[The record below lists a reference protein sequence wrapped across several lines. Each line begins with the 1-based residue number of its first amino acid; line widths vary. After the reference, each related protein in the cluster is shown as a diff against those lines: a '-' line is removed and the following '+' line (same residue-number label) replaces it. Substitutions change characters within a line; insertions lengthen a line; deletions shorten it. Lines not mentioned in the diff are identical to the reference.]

1 MTKFI
6 DRFKQYG
13 DYSLRGMRKTAIA
26 LLPKDKSEQ
35 DALHEELN
43 RGRDA
48 LEDEN
53 LLNMYLYS
61 YGKMHKLKLV
71 KAFVSLFEHVDFGN
85 EEIEIYDWGCGQGL
99 ATMCFL
105 DCLNYLEIKPNIKGI
120 FLIDQSFAATN
131 RASGVIKCKMIPCQI
146 ITIDKGFDFLNNT
159 DFVSSDTKK
168 LHLFSNILDVESYD
182 LSQFAKLFQRTFS
195 GDNYMVCVGPCY
207 NLERLEEFLGYIE
220 PDANYCS
227 LAYDRG
233 EWVNDWSIA
242 LKICYKY
249 IAKPNVFSSIVI
261 NKEFIKDYSII
272 LSSLRSHD
280 SDGNP
285 YTDPD
290 GNPFTFY
297 WVTFKNKITNEK
309 IICCTGRKFTA
320 LLGSDADSDKCVDVL
335 NVNEWNF
342 EIAQAVDE
350 NGVPLFINDDHM
362 TPLLKIQVAPCPW
375 IDNYGAK
382 YSHDWKQLL
391 EGPNTKVVETMI
403 VNNINFH
410 EDDLWVSSPI
420 KSKISGKTT
429 YWCSFHSFENG
440 ALLYLDKCVWE
451 GLSIVNKDTVW
462 DALSSGKYIIR
473 EARDVKTNEWLMT
486 SDNKPIMMIDK
497 THFYAHADWDD
508 DVLNHVIC
516 CCHRE
521 LDEAIEYSIKLG
533 TSYIS
538 DNAFS
543 CCKSLQIVTI
553 PKSVESVGNDI
564 FKGCDSLK
572 EINIPHGTFNK
583 YARLLPQYENMLVEE
598 ESLVDDLPF

>member
-6 DRFKQYG
+6 DRFRQYG

-26 LLPKDKSEQ
+26 LLPKDRAEQ

-61 YGKMHKLKLV
+61 YGKMHKFKLI
-71 KAFVSLFEHVDFGN
+71 KAFMSLFEHVDFGN

-105 DCLNYLEIKPNIKGI
+105 DCLEYLEIKPNIKGI

-182 LSQFAKLFQRTFS
+182 LSHFVNFFHRNFF
-195 GDNYMVCVGPCY
+195 GDNYIVCVGPCY
-207 NLERLEEFLGYIE
+207 NMERLEEFLGYIE

-242 LKICYKY
+242 LQICYKH
-249 IAKPNVFSSIVI
+249 IAIPR
-261 NKEFIKDYSII
+261 
-272 LSSLRSHD
+272 SLASH
-280 SDGNP
+280 
-285 YTDPD
+285 
-290 GNPFTFY
+290 
-297 WVTFKNKITNEK
+297 
-309 IICCTGRKFTA
+309 
-320 LLGSDADSDKCVDVL
+320 
-335 NVNEWNF
+335 
-342 EIAQAVDE
+342 
-350 NGVPLFINDDHM
+350 
-362 TPLLKIQVAPCPW
+362 W

-403 VNNINFH
+403 INKNNFQR
-410 EDDLWVSSPI
+410 EDLWVSRPI
-420 KSKISGKTT
+420 ISRATGNTV
-429 YWCSFHSFENG
+429 YWCSFHSFENDT
-440 ALLYLDKCVWE
+440 LLYLSKRIWE
-451 GLSIVNKDTVW
+451 NMSIVNIDTVW
-462 DALSSGKYIIR
+462 EVLSSGKYIIR
-473 EARDVKTNEWLMT
+473 EARDINTNEWIMT
-486 SDNKPIMMIDK
+486 NDNQPVMMI
-497 THFYAHADWDD
+497 TESQHYVHADWDTD
-508 DVLNHVIC
+508 YTYFKY
-516 CCHRE
+516 RE
-521 LDEAIEYSIKLG
+521 LDEAIEYSIKPG

-553 PKSVESVGNDI
+553 PESVESVGNDI

>member
-6 DRFKQYG
+6 DRFRQYG

-26 LLPKDKSEQ
+26 LLPKDRAEQ

-61 YGKMHKLKLV
+61 YGKMHKFKLI
-71 KAFVSLFEHVDFGN
+71 KAFMSLFEHVDFGN

-105 DCLNYLEIKPNIKGI
+105 DCLDYLEIKPNIKGI

-182 LSQFAKLFQRTFS
+182 LSHFVNFFHRNFF
-195 GDNYMVCVGPCY
+195 GDNYIVCVGPCY
-207 NLERLEEFLGYIE
+207 NMERLEEFLGYIE

-242 LKICYKY
+242 LQICYKH
-249 IAKPNVFSSIVI
+249 IAIPR
-261 NKEFIKDYSII
+261 
-272 LSSLRSHD
+272 SLASH
-280 SDGNP
+280 
-285 YTDPD
+285 
-290 GNPFTFY
+290 
-297 WVTFKNKITNEK
+297 
-309 IICCTGRKFTA
+309 
-320 LLGSDADSDKCVDVL
+320 
-335 NVNEWNF
+335 
-342 EIAQAVDE
+342 
-350 NGVPLFINDDHM
+350 
-362 TPLLKIQVAPCPW
+362 W

-521 LDEAIEYSIKLG
+521 LDEAIEYSIKPG

-553 PKSVESVGNDI
+553 PESVESIGNDI

-572 EINIPHGTFNK
+572 EIIIPHGTFNK

-598 ESLVDDLPF
+598 KSQVDDLPF

>member
-1 MTKFI
+1 MTKFV

-26 LLPKDKSEQ
+26 LLPKDRAEQ

-48 LEDEN
+48 LKDEN

-61 YGKMHKLKLV
+61 YGKMHKFKLI
-71 KAFVSLFEHVDFGN
+71 KAFMSLFEHVDFGN

-105 DCLNYLEIKPNIKGI
+105 DCLDYLEIKPNIKGI

-131 RASGVIKCKMIPCQI
+131 RASAVVRCKMTQCK
-146 ITIDKGFDFLNNT
+146 IDSVVEHLDLLKDS
-159 DFVSSDTKK
+159 DFVSSGTKK
-168 LHLFSNILDVESYD
+168 LHLFSNILDVESYN
-182 LSQFAKLFQRTFS
+182 LSHFVNFFHRNFF

-220 PDANYCS
+220 PDVNYCS

-242 LKICYKY
+242 LQICYKH
-249 IAKPNVFSSIVI
+249 IAIPR
-261 NKEFIKDYSII
+261 
-272 LSSLRSHD
+272 SLKSH
-280 SDGNP
+280 
-285 YTDPD
+285 
-290 GNPFTFY
+290 
-297 WVTFKNKITNEK
+297 
-309 IICCTGRKFTA
+309 
-320 LLGSDADSDKCVDVL
+320 
-335 NVNEWNF
+335 
-342 EIAQAVDE
+342 
-350 NGVPLFINDDHM
+350 
-362 TPLLKIQVAPCPW
+362 W

-403 VNNINFH
+403 INNKKFH
-410 EDDLWVSSPI
+410 KDDLWVSNQI
-420 KSKISGKTT
+420 INNETGNTV
-429 YWCSFHSFENG
+429 YYCSFDSFENG
-440 ALLYLDKCVWE
+440 VLLYLSKRIWE
-451 GLSIVNKDTVW
+451 NMLIVNIDTVW
-462 DALSSGKYIIR
+462 EVISNGRYIIR
-473 EARDVKTNEWLMT
+473 EARHINTNEWIMT
-486 SDNKPIMMIDK
+486 NDNQPVMMI
-497 THFYAHADWDD
+497 TESQHYVHADWDTD
-508 DVLNHVIC
+508 YTYFKY
-516 CCHRE
+516 RE
-521 LDEAIEYSIKLG
+521 LDEAIEYSIKPG

-553 PKSVESVGNDI
+553 PESVESVGNDI

>member
-1 MTKFI
+1 MI
-6 DRFKQYG
+6 
-13 DYSLRGMRKTAIA
+13 
-26 LLPKDKSEQ
+26 
-35 DALHEELN
+35 
-43 RGRDA
+43 
-48 LEDEN
+48 
-53 LLNMYLYS
+53 
-61 YGKMHKLKLV
+61 
-71 KAFVSLFEHVDFGN
+71 LFEHVDLSN
-85 EEIEIYDWGCGQGL
+85 EEIEIYDWGCGQGI

-120 FLIDQSFAATN
+120 FLIDRSLAATN
-131 RASGVIKCKMIPCQI
+131 RASAVVRCKMTQCK
-146 ITIDKGFDFLNNT
+146 IDTVVEHLDLLKDS
-159 DFVSSDTKK
+159 DFVSSGTKK

-182 LSQFAKLFQRTFS
+182 LSHFVNFFHRNFF
-195 GDNYMVCVGPCY
+195 GDNYIVCVGPCY
-207 NLERLEEFLGYIE
+207 NLERLEEFIGYIE

-242 LKICYKY
+242 LQICYKH
-249 IAKPNVFSSIVI
+249 IAIPR
-261 NKEFIKDYSII
+261 
-272 LSSLRSHD
+272 SLESH
-280 SDGNP
+280 
-285 YTDPD
+285 
-290 GNPFTFY
+290 
-297 WVTFKNKITNEK
+297 
-309 IICCTGRKFTA
+309 
-320 LLGSDADSDKCVDVL
+320 
-335 NVNEWNF
+335 
-342 EIAQAVDE
+342 
-350 NGVPLFINDDHM
+350 
-362 TPLLKIQVAPCPW
+362 W

-403 VNNINFH
+403 INNINFH

-420 KSKISGKTT
+420 KSKISGKTV

-440 ALLYLDKCVWE
+440 VLLYLDKCVWE
-451 GLSIVNKDTVW
+451 GLSIINKDTVW
-462 DALSSGKYIIR
+462 DVLSCGKYIIR
-473 EARDVKTNEWLMT
+473 EARDIKTNEWLMT

-516 CCHRE
+516 CCHKE
-521 LDEAIEYSIKLG
+521 LDEAIEYSIKPG
-533 TSYIS
+533 TSNIS

-553 PKSVESVGNDI
+553 PESIESVGNDI